1 MIIVVEC
8 QESVRDKS
16 GTHLCNKFEITVCTL
31 LILIF
36 WEQVTIMTTNNNF
49 WSFIMHFRSFNV
61 KSALENLILNI
72 ITNIINRL
80 PLLFVAHNP
89 YPNLKF
95 DIILGL
101 AGQKRFTGT
110 SKFCFALL
118 CRNHRDMND
127 WIEAINLV
135 AATYSSP
142 PLPAPVGSWYVN
154 RVSDMVSLSVTAPFQ
169 TSCFQLLGGNNP
181 GA

>member
-1 MIIVVEC
+1 MSREC
-8 QESVRDKS
+8 ETSQALIYAIS
-16 GTHLCNKFEITVCTL
+16 LITVCTL

-36 WEQVTIMTTNNNF
+36 WEQRTIMTTNNNYF
-49 WSFIMHFRSFNV
+49 WSFIMHFWSFNV
-61 KSALENLILNI
+61 KSTLKIWNI

-89 YPNLKF
+89 YPNFKF

-101 AGQKRFTGT
+101 AGQKGFTGT

-118 CRNHRDMND
+118 CRNHRDMHD

-154 RVSDMVSLSVTAPFQ
+154 CVSDMVSLSVTAPFQ
-169 TSCFQLLGGNNP
+169 SPCFQLLGRNNP